1 MANPNKPKGKP
12 SSTTNRNKPQTPVY
26 KREVKQTTLFE
37 NLNNWFDKRAAN
49 ITLIIFICGGLF
61 SLLLFQARMDIGGD
75 DSSYIQRAFDFVH
88 KGIFPAFQG
97 PLYPMLLSVFVAP
110 FGINIILLK
119 VLSLVFNIIGLYFF
133 YRAFK
138 GRIPS
143 LVFYPVF
150 FITAIN
156 SYILNFASLTY
167 NEAFFMCLQYIF
179 FYYFFNLLDNLKD
192 KDSGSLKDS
201 YRSWLMPGLMLFAL
215 ILTRNI
221 AATILGGIV
230 LFFLINRQFRNALYV
245 VGAFLVFELPMM
257 VIEKFIFHAE
267 GQWGSQGNMLL
278 LVDPYDASKGKETV
292 SGFFSRFLQN
302 CDIYISKRFF
312 EVLGFRSED
321 SLKQYMAMD
330 NGTLRVFVFFLLA
343 LTGFLLY
350 RLIKSKNK
358 YMLVAFLYALSIL
371 VTSFI
376 VLQTRWDQPRIIMVC
391 VPILLLTFFYALYD
405 TFKKGPW
412 GLQFLLFAVIGIF
425 ALVGAVST
433 LGKAKAN
440 IPILSKNLHGDI
452 YYGYA
457 PDYVNY
463 LKMSRWCADSLPKD
477 AYVAARKAPMSFIYG
492 RGKEFFPV
500 YRVYSTNPDSLLEYY
515 KANKVNYV
523 MLPSFRLNPDKNT
536 GDIITTMKYMFEP
549 IRMQYPN
556 KVKLIHT
563 EGTDEVTELYQITY

>member
-12 SSTTNRNKPQTPVY
+12 SSGNRNKPQAPVY
-26 KREVKQTTLFE
+26 KREAKPTTLFE

-75 DSSYIQRAFDFVH
+75 DSAYIQRAYDFVH

-97 PLYPMLLSVFVAP
+97 PLYPMLLSAFIAP

-119 VLSLVFNIIGLYFF
+119 VLSLIFNIIGLYFF

-143 LVFYPVF
+143 MVFYPVF
-150 FITAIN
+150 FITAVN

-167 NEAFFMCLQYIF
+167 NEAFFMCMQYIF
-179 FYYFFNLLDNLKD
+179 FYYFFKLLDDLKD
-192 KDSGSLKDS
+192 KDAGPLKAN

-245 VGAFLVFELPMM
+245 VGAFLVFEVPMM
-257 VIEKFIFHAE
+257 IIEKFIFHAQS
-267 GQWGSQGNMLL
+267 QWGSQGNILL

-292 SGFFSRFLQN
+292 SGFITRFFKN

-321 SLKQYMAMD
+321 SLKLYEPMD
-330 NGTLRVFVFFLLA
+330 KGTLDFFVFFLVALA
-343 LTGFLLY
+343 VFLLY
-350 RLIKSKNK
+350 RLIKAKNK
-358 YMLVAFLYALSIL
+358 YILVAFLYALSIL
-371 VTSFI
+371 TTSFI
-376 VLQTRWDQPRIIMVC
+376 VLQIRWDQPRIVMVC
-391 VPILLLTFFYALYD
+391 VPILLLTVFYVLYD
-405 TFKKGPW
+405 LFKMRSW

-425 ALVGAVST
+425 VVVDAVST
-433 LGKAKAN
+433 LGKTKTN
-440 IPILSKNLHGDI
+440 LPILSKNLHGDI
-452 YYGYA
+452 YYGYT
-457 PDYVNY
+457 PDYENY
-463 LKMSRWCADSLPKD
+463 LRMSRWCADSLPKD

-500 YRVYSTNPDSLLEYY
+500 YKVYSTNPDSLLEYY
-515 KANKVNYV
+515 KMNKVNYV

-536 GDIITTMKYMFEP
+536 GDVITTMKYMFEP

-556 KVKLIHT
+556 KVKLVHT
-563 EGTDEVTELYQITY
+563 EGTDEVTELYQIIY